1 VSAVGP
7 ALIAVDGA
15 NSETLRQAVRRL
27 QSKAGLPPG
36 ARARGGRR
44 RSGVSHWDAS
54 GLFEQ
59 LVVAEEE
66 AGAPSARTLLL
77 LYAADL
83 AFRLRWEIEPALA
96 EGRTVIAAPYVD
108 TAIAFGRAAG
118 IRGGWLMNLFQFAM
132 RPAERRYVDAA
143 WPRGKPRAQGF
154 VEFCCAQLDGR
165 QLGLTRKELTTR
177 TRVHLAAAARR
188 ARSPSSSR

>member
-1 VSAVGP
+1 MSATP
-7 ALIAVDGA
+7 PRLIAVDGA
-15 NSETLRQAVRRL
+15 NTETLRAAVRRR
-27 QSKAGLPPG
+27 P
-36 ARARGGRR
+36 R

-59 LVVAEEE
+59 MVVADDD
-66 AGAPSARTLLL
+66 AGAPSVRTLLL

-83 AFRLRWEIEPALA
+83 AFRLRWEIQPVLA
-96 EGRTVIAAPYVD
+96 EGRTVVAAPYVD

-118 IRGGWLMNLFQFAM
+118 VRGGWLTSLFQFAM
-132 RPAERRYVDAA
+132 RPTERRYVDG
-143 WPRGKPRAQGF
+143 PVPKGKTGAQGF

-165 QLGLTRKELTTR
+165 QLGLTRKELATR

-188 ARSPSSSR
+188 ARGR